1 MSAAALKSKNI
12 LELDQIVSDYLIF
25 RKCNQASEA
34 LLLQREFFS
43 EECTTS
49 ERNPV
54 VSSRILAAF
63 DSGDYASLLS
73 LWETYIVQFSSGIL
87 SESLTYEIKAAEFLC
102 NLHCAIYPF
111 RSEIIRG
118 YGKIITRLQFD
129 TLLSIICHSTS
140 SKLSPRYHID
150 SLI

>member
-140 SKLSPRYHID
+140 SKLES
-150 SLI
+150 

>member
-1 MSAAALKSKNI
+1 MAAAALKSKNI

-34 LLLQREFFS
+34 LLLQRDFFS
-43 EECTTS
+43 EECS
-49 ERNPV
+49 VAAERNPV
-54 VSSRILAAF
+54 VSKRILAAF

-118 YGKIITRLQFD
+118 YGEIIMR
-129 TLLSIICHSTS
+129 
-140 SKLSPRYHID
+140 
-150 SLI
+150 

>member
-34 LLLQREFFS
+34 LLLQSDFFC
-43 EECTTS
+43 EECS
-49 ERNPV
+49 DSSRNPV
-54 VSSRILAAF
+54 VSSRILCAF

-87 SESLTYEIKAAEFLC
+87 SESLKYEIKAAEFLC

-118 YGKIITRLQFD
+118 YGEIIVRSQFIVS
-129 TLLSIICHSTS
+129 LCFLSTS
-140 SKLSPRYHID
+140 SFLEASC
-150 SLI
+150 

>member
-34 LLLQREFFS
+34 LLLQRDFFS
-43 EECTTS
+43 EECS
-49 ERNPV
+49 DSSRNPV

-118 YGKIITRLQFD
+118 YGEIIMRSQF
-129 TLLSIICHSTS
+129 TVLL
-140 SKLSPRYHID
+140 
-150 SLI
+150 